1 MKNDMQDI
9 YVVVR
14 DQVTEMKIDF
24 KVKTK
29 LLEKL
34 EDMFVND
41 ADTNAYMRFTT
52 LAKMYE
58 STFVSE
64 KERFLLNK
72 SLCGPTIPKNIMW
85 TKKTKRRLRSRTLN
99 HKSGISEP

>member
-9 YVVVR
+9 YAVVR

-34 EDMFVND
+34 EDMFVED
-41 ADTNAYMRFTT
+41 ADTNAYLRFTT

-72 SLCGPTIPKNIMW
+72 SLCEELGSTPLETDTSFAARMIE
-85 TKKTKRRLRSRTLN
+85 RLAIFSLA
-99 HKSGISEP
+99 